1 MRCNEDG
8 RTDWPV
14 LKTSLPHIYMED
26 TFRNKLTRKQASKKK
41 LILFELHRSKQGLIF
56 AQMTIVHV
64 SLIANYN

>member
-1 MRCNEDG
+1 MKMEERFGQYSKRRCFIN
-8 RTDWPV
+8 
-14 LKTSLPHIYMED
+14 MED
-26 TFRNKLTRKQASKKK
+26 TFRNELTRKQASKKK

>member
-1 MRCNEDG
+1 MEERFGQYSKRRC
-8 RTDWPV
+8 
-14 LKTSLPHIYMED
+14 LIYMED
-26 TFRNKLTRKQASKKK
+26 TFRNELTRKQASKKK

>member
-1 MRCNEDG
+1 MKMEERFGQYSKRRC
-8 RTDWPV
+8 
-14 LKTSLPHIYMED
+14 LIYMED

-64 SLIANYN
+64 SRIANYN

>member
-1 MRCNEDG
+1 MEERFGQYSKRRCF
-8 RTDWPV
+8 
-14 LKTSLPHIYMED
+14 IYMED
-26 TFRNKLTRKQASKKK
+26 TFRNELTRKQASKKK

>member
-1 MRCNEDG
+1 MEERFGQYSKRRC
-8 RTDWPV
+8 
-14 LKTSLPHIYMED
+14 LIYMED

-41 LILFELHRSKQGLIF
+41 LILFELHRYKQGLIF

>member
-1 MRCNEDG
+1 MEERFGQYSKRRC
-8 RTDWPV
+8 
-14 LKTSLPHIYMED
+14 LIYLIYMED
-26 TFRNKLTRKQASKKK
+26 TFRNELTRKQASKKK

>member
-1 MRCNEDG
+1 MEERFGQYSKRRCL
-8 RTDWPV
+8 V
-14 LKTSLPHIYMED
+14 YMED
-26 TFRNKLTRKQASKKK
+26 TFRNQLTRKQASKKK